1 MHINGM
7 LVAVAPQVPDLVHEL
22 TAGVGLVRAGKQFI
36 QKLKLLAGQLGDAAA
51 ALHRQAVISRYEEY
65 KEEIANS
72 DEVILEIPTEDVTSL
87 SWTIGD
93 ESLAFHKDESWLYD
107 TDEAFPVDDEKI
119 EEMLSQFEEFGV
131 AFIIENVEDYAQYGL
146 DSPECTISI
155 ATAEQS
161 YEIKLGDFSQM
172 DEQRYVDIGDGNV
185 YLVSTD
191 PMDSFDVELSD
202 LILDDEIPS
211 FDNVSHITFAG
222 AENYTV
228 TYEENSGKSYSADD
242 VYFNQQGKPLDSSLL
257 ESYLSSLSNVDL
269 SEYVTYNATADEL
282 EEYGMNDPEL
292 TVTVDYSYTNVEDE
306 ETGDTS
312 DITAYLRVGESQI
325 IYKLSGDDFTTLM
338 DDSYDSLRHQQVF
351 WGDFEDVTQ
360 IDITL
365 EGESHTITSA
375 LEDDERV
382 YSYNGSE
389 IDLSDFTT
397 ALENLTADSFTSAA
411 ATGQEEISL
420 TLHLDNEDFP
430 TVTIQITR
438 YDGSLCL
445 ASVDGESVSL
455 VNRSDAMDL
464 VEAVQSIVLGQS
476 E

>member
-1 MHINGM
+1 MHIDGM

-338 DDSYDSLRHQQVF
+338 DASYDSLRHQQVF

-455 VNRSDAMDL
+455 VSRSDAMDL

>member
-1 MHINGM
+1 M
-7 LVAVAPQVPDLVHEL
+7 
-22 TAGVGLVRAGKQFI
+22 
-36 QKLKLLAGQLGDAAA
+36 
-51 ALHRQAVISRYEEY
+51 
-65 KEEIANS
+65 
-72 DEVILEIPTEDVTSL
+72 

-455 VNRSDAMDL
+455 VSRSDAMDL

>member
-455 VNRSDAMDL
+455 VSRSDAMDL

>member
-1 MHINGM
+1 MKRYKRIVI
-7 LVAVAPQVPDLVHEL
+7 LLAVLAVACIA
-22 TAGVGLVRAGKQFI
+22 TF
-36 QKLKLLAGQLGDAAA
+36 
-51 ALHRQAVISRYEEY
+51 AVSRYEEY

-107 TDEAFPVDDEKI
+107 TDEAFPVDHEKI

-202 LILDDEIPS
+202 LILDDEIPT
-211 FDNVSHITFAG
+211 FDDVSHITFAG

-292 TVTVDYSYTNVEDE
+292 TVTVDYSYTNDEDEEVSDTVVVSIARAPDDRATLETADSEDE
-306 ETGDTS
+306 ETDDTS

-338 DDSYDSLRHQQVF
+338 DASYDSLRHQQVF

-389 IDLSDFTT
+389 IDLTAFTT

-438 YDGSLCL
+438 YDASLCL